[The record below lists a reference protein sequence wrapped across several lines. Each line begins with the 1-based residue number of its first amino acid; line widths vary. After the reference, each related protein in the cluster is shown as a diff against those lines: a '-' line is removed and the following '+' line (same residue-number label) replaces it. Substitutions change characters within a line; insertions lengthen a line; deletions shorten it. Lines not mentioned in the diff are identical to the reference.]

1 MPRASPRC
9 LFLFFICLI
18 SAVLLIINIFFT
30 FNGFKKNRSD
40 TGEESSLNTRKLTAN
55 LIKIVKIDQKDKK
68 PKQSVSTQTP
78 LSKLFPSRPWYLSRG
93 AIRPEHGIVNSSG
106 DRTIELFPEESS
118 GRDRITDQLMFLPP
132 AGDIPDNQEDAS
144 LPLKKILMWN
154 GVSSWGGVRPGR
166 GEFIKQECPVST
178 CAIVMDRGQAEQAD
192 MVLFKDH
199 FSLPSFK
206 RPLSQI
212 WMIFMLGEIL

>member
-1 MPRASPRC
+1 
-9 LFLFFICLI
+9 
-18 SAVLLIINIFFT
+18 
-30 FNGFKKNRSD
+30 
-40 TGEESSLNTRKLTAN
+40 
-55 LIKIVKIDQKDKK
+55 
-68 PKQSVSTQTP
+68 
-78 LSKLFPSRPWYLSRG
+78 
-93 AIRPEHGIVNSSG
+93 
-106 DRTIELFPEESS
+106 
-118 GRDRITDQLMFLPP
+118 MFLPP

-178 CAIVMDRGQAEQAD
+178 CAIVMDRGQADQAD

-199 FSLPSFK
+199 FNLPSFK

-212 WMIFMLGEIL
+212 WMIFMLGEII